1 MANQNNNTKKEEV
14 KEEKVQEQNP
24 ENENKTN
31 EQPAAE
37 SGKKDCFEIFGLEI
51 RRAPK
56 KEKGEKPQKQPK
68 ATKWGLG
75 KTVAVTTAVVTVVGA
90 AAKVAEVAINAFS
103 GNGRCDDGNW
113 DPNGYEQGRIEGE
126 FRDIPAEN
134 SSCATESTNE

>member
-1 MANQNNNTKKEEV
+1 MANQNNTTKKEEV
-14 KEEKVQEQNP
+14 KAEEKQEQNP
-24 ENENKTN
+24 EENKTN

-37 SGKKDCFEIFGLEI
+37 NGKKDCFEIFGLEI
-51 RRAPK
+51 RKAPK

-103 GNGRCDDGNW
+103 GNGRCDGDW
-113 DPNGYEQGRIEGE
+113 DPDGYGTQARIEGE
-126 FRDIPAEN
+126 FQDIPAEN
-134 SSCATESTNE
+134 SSVSESTNE